1 MLRMVI
7 GGGLR
12 SDFFLLYTSVVFH
25 LFFFLQL
32 SLLSEGRNN
41 FNFEKKN

>member
-25 LFFFLQL
+25 LFFFFTTKFIVR
-32 SLLSEGRNN
+32 G
-41 FNFEKKN
+41 KKQF